1 MDINQI
7 ISRLKKYPCFD
18 IEKGGVVVRKQLATD
33 FINAEMIADIYREYG
48 EGGEISFIPKS
59 YIGNS
64 PRKHIDQR
72 IKMDAQGASAPAQ
85 QFLQFDHQP
94 AQQTFAGLGNPYS
107 NMPNSNSY
115 PQQYQPQQQQY
126 VPQQSSGSGD
136 LYKVLYDAKCNE
148 LIEANRKLED
158 ERERRHKAELEL
170 SGSKNSVVGD
180 IAQGLAG
187 IAPML
192 LGGMGGGAGL
202 AGTPAPA
209 PAQVQQAAPRLQP
222 VTDKRIGAIVRHYS
236 TLDEDSKQG
245 IYEILDFIFADLS
258 QIDKIKQTLNGTDEG
273 YNEE

>member
-18 IEKGGVVVRKQLATD
+18 IEKDGKIVGKQLATD

-72 IKMDAQGASAPAQ
+72 IKMDAQVASAPAQ

-192 LGGMGGGAGL
+192 ISGMGGGAGL

-209 PAQVQQAAPRLQP
+209 QVQQATTRLQP
-222 VTDKRIGAIVRHYS
+222 VTDKRISSIVRHYA
-236 TLDEDSKQG
+236 TLDEASKQG
-245 IYEILDFIFADLS
+245 IYELLDAIFADLS
-258 QIDKIKQTLNGTDEG
+258 LIGTIQQSLNGIDEDQ
-273 YNEE
+273 NEE

>member
-7 ISRLKKYPCFD
+7 ISRLKQYPFFD
-18 IEKGGVVVRKQLATD
+18 IEKGGTVVRKQVATD
-33 FINAEMIADIYREYG
+33 YINAELIADFIRQYG
-48 EGGEISFIPKS
+48 EMYFIPKRMK
-59 YIGNS
+59 GNS
-64 PRKHIDQR
+64 PKQLIEHR
-72 IKMDAQGASAPAQ
+72 IKIDAQGASAPAQ

-94 AQQTFAGLGNPYS
+94 AQQAFAGLGNPHS
-107 NMPNSNSY
+107 NMQNNF
-115 PQQYQPQQQQY
+115 PQQYQHSYPQHQQA
-126 VPQQSSGSGD
+126 SGNGD

-209 PAQVQQAAPRLQP
+209 QVQQAAPRLQP

>member
-1 MDINQI
+1 MDIQQI
-7 ISRLKKYPCFD
+7 ISRLKQYKKCD
-18 IEKGGVVVRKQLATD
+18 IEKDGIVIRKQLETD
-33 FINAEMIADIYREYG
+33 VLNAEMIAYLYSKYG
-48 EGGEISFIPKS
+48 EGGEIYFIPKRNN
-59 YIGNS
+59 GNAWFQL
-64 PRKHIDQR
+64 PEQC
-72 IKMDAQGASAPAQ
+72 IKIDAQGASAPAQ

-115 PQQYQPQQQQY
+115 PQQYQPQQQM
-126 VPQQSSGSGD
+126 PSHSGGGD
-136 LYKVLYDAKCNE
+136 MYKIFYETTLAE
-148 LIEANRKLED
+148 LRETKSKLEE

-222 VTDKRIGAIVRHYS
+222 VTDKRISSIVRHYA
-236 TLDEDSKQG
+236 TLDEASKQG
-245 IYEILDFIFADLS
+245 IYEILDVIFADLS
-258 QIDKIKQTLNGTDEG
+258 LIGTIQQSLNGTDEDQ
-273 YNEE
+273 NEE

>member
-7 ISRLKKYPCFD
+7 ISRLKQYPFFD
-18 IEKGGVVVRKQLATD
+18 IEKGGTVVRKQVATD
-33 FINAEMIADIYREYG
+33 YINAELIADFIRQYG
-48 EGGEISFIPKS
+48 EMYFIPKRMK
-59 YIGNS
+59 GNS
-64 PRKHIDQR
+64 PKQLIEHR
-72 IKMDAQGASAPAQ
+72 IKIDAQGASAPAQ

-94 AQQTFAGLGNPYS
+94 AQQAFAGLGNPHS
-107 NMPNSNSY
+107 TMLNNY

-136 LYKVLYDAKCNE
+136 LYKVLYDAKCIE